1 MSTFTAMQHFPDEWT
16 RKARCPICQSGFL
29 QIRRKNPKPNQ
40 IFCPNCGISFEIEK
54 GGEHILLMEMP
65 LNFPEQ
71 LAHQWVTRAQI
82 QAILRENQKSSPQ
95 LTIPASSGGKN
106 VPAANP
112 LRADAVR
119 RARSLVE
126 MGNPPD
132 VIRKA
137 LAESLNLTEFA
148 IEEILNDAVAVNK
161 NKQNQ
166 KRKKALIWLAATAA
180 CLLLGFIVLWIVF

>member
-95 LTIPASSGGKN
+95 LTIPASSGVKN